1 MHEMAL
7 SQSLIEVIEQQ
18 SRQQDFAKVRSVT
31 VEVGCLGHV
40 DAHALRFCFDVVTR
54 RTIAEG
60 SKLIVIDRPGR
71 VACLD
76 CGAIGDVA
84 ERIFVCPDCGS
95 ERVMLD
101 GGDQIRLTE
110 MEVD

>member
-7 SQSLIEVIEQQ
+7 SQSLIEVIEEQA
-18 SRQQDFAKVRSVT
+18 RLQDFARVRSVT
-31 VEVGCLGHV
+31 VELGCLGHV

-54 RTIAEG
+54 RTIAAG
-60 SKLIVIDRPGR
+60 SRLIIVDRPGR

-84 ERIFVCPDCGS
+84 ERILVCPDCGS
-95 ERVMLD
+95 ERVMVD

-110 MEVD
+110 LEVN

>member
-7 SQSLIEVIEQQ
+7 SQSLIEVIEEQ
-18 SRQQDFAKVRSVT
+18 SRRQDFAKVRSVT
-31 VEVGCLGHV
+31 VELGCLGHV
-40 DAHALRFCFDVVTR
+40 DAQALRFCFDVVTR

-60 SKLIVIDRPGR
+60 SKLIIIDRPGR
-71 VACLD
+71 LACLD
-76 CGAIGDVA
+76 CGAIADVA
-84 ERIFVCPDCGS
+84 ERIFVCLDCGS

-110 MEVD
+110 MEVN